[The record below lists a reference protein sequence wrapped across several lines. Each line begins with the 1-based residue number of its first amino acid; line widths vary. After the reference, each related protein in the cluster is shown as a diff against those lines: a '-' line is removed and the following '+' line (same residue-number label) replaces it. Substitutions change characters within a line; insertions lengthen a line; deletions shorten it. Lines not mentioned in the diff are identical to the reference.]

1 LEISVANKLYVQNH
15 LECNEKTLLNNIL

>member
-15 LECNEKTLLNNIL
+15 LECNAKTQLNNIL